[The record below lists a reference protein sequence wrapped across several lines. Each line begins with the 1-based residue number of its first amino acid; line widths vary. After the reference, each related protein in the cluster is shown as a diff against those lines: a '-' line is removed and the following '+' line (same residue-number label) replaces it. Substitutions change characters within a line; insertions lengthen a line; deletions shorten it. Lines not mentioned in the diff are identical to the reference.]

1 MKKFLALI
9 VTLSMCAFLCTNCSE
24 KDENTTTP
32 PIEQPEEKPEE
43 KPSEPPAPESNIHPD
58 SVIVGVNPIIHIDS
72 EPLSTRVSNNDL
84 YAVQVWQKIPTTND
98 VDFSWTEFS
107 IYAHGYFDDLSKAV
121 IKLAKRYNYGF
132 TIAYIP
138 NGKELLHQ
146 YPDGVYGAPC
156 YNSYGKNGALNEFVY
171 GDEFQLAHIESGAAQ
186 VKGIEDWKIQSNG
199 WSPIERYQGVV
210 VDFNPNTESTVNIK
224 LYRMMIGFKLDI
236 SDFHTGIVTIRG
248 VHGHKYHAYPDGN
261 GNGTLD
267 IIIETETM
275 PTASNINHYYENQ
288 WHGEGDIE
296 YYTNLILH
304 NGTTQVHISYEND
317 EGETIELYQNM
328 YFEYTRNT
336 KYKLSFSLSDAI
348 RNGGISAEVV
358 EDEEMS
364 EEEFPL

>member
-1 MKKFLALI
+1 MKKFLVLI

-72 EPLSTRVSNNDL
+72 EPLSTRSSINDL
-84 YAVQVWQKIPTTND
+84 YAIQVWQQVPSTNE
-98 VDFSWTEFS
+98 VGFSWTECFT
-107 IYAHGYFDDLSKAV
+107 YAHGYFDDLSKAV
-121 IKLAKRYNYGF
+121 IKLAKKYKYGI

-138 NGKELLHQ
+138 DGKNLLHQ

-156 YNSYGKNGALNEFVY
+156 YNAFGVNGALNELVY
-171 GDEFQLAHIESGAAQ
+171 GDGFALMHIDSGGTQ
-186 VKGIEDWKIQSNG
+186 VKGIDDYRIQSNG

-210 VDFNPNTESTVNIK
+210 VDFDPNTESTINIK
-224 LYRMMIGFKLDI
+224 LYRMMMGFKLNI
-236 SDFHTGIVTIRG
+236 SDFNTGVVTIRG
-248 VHGHKYHAYPDGN
+248 MLGHQYHAYPDGN

-267 IIIETETM
+267 IVIETDVM
-275 PTASNINHYYENQ
+275 PTSANILWAYEQ
-288 WHGEGDIE
+288 QMYGEYDLE
-296 YYTNLILH
+296 YYTNLLLH
-304 NGTTQVHISYEND
+304 NNTTQVHISYRNE
-317 EGETIELYQNM
+317 EGETIELYRNL

-348 RNGGISAEVV
+348 RNGGIAAEVV
-358 EDEEMS
+358 EDEEMG